1 MIIIDINLLIL
12 ILGGN
17 KMGPCKFNDCI
28 FYENGK
34 CTLQQ
39 MFSSYAPHHS
49 CIYYR
54 PKESHINES
63 PETFIY

>member
-1 MIIIDINLLIL
+1 MEF
-12 ILGGN
+12 
-17 KMGPCKFNDCI
+17 CKFDDCI

-39 MFSSYAPHHS
+39 MLFSYSPHKS

-54 PKESHINES
+54 PSESHIQES

>member
-1 MIIIDINLLIL
+1 
-12 ILGGN
+12 
-17 KMGPCKFNDCI
+17 MGPCKFNDCI